1 MYVCIC
7 RQITDNQIR
16 DLCRDGAS
24 NMNDLRAKLG
34 VASECGKC
42 GKLAQTIVKEFH
54 KIGSYTNAAQAVL
67 LFVYEFRYPPPL
79 IFDQLLYIEES
90 FGSIFLA
97 MGMGLLIIQFY
108 HLYQ

>member
-24 NMNDLRAKLG
+24 NMTDLRAKLG

-42 GKLAQTIVKEFH
+42 SKLAQTIVKEFH
-54 KIGSYTNAAQAVL
+54 KTSSYTNAA
-67 LFVYEFRYPPPL
+67 
-79 IFDQLLYIEES
+79 
-90 FGSIFLA
+90 
-97 MGMGLLIIQFY
+97 
-108 HLYQ
+108 

>member
-1 MYVCIC
+1 MIMLSAAKLTDMNVVDNHSHYHLKYQSHKGRDMYVCIC

-54 KIGSYTNAAQAVL
+54 KIGSYTNAA
-67 LFVYEFRYPPPL
+67 
-79 IFDQLLYIEES
+79 
-90 FGSIFLA
+90 
-97 MGMGLLIIQFY
+97 
-108 HLYQ
+108 

>member
-16 DLCRDGAS
+16 DLCRGGAS
-24 NMNDLRAKLG
+24 NLTDLRAKLG

-54 KIGSYTNAAQAVL
+54 KTGSYTNAAQAALALELEHSFSYSSRLMFINCPVL
-67 LFVYEFRYPPPL
+67 KGAL
-79 IFDQLLYIEES
+79 
-90 FGSIFLA
+90 
-97 MGMGLLIIQFY
+97 
-108 HLYQ
+108 